1 MISERTIR
9 RQLAKFGLT
18 NKKYERADYK
28 EIHEHLD
35 DVAADVMMEI
45 ADVKSEIKQEIF
57 DVESQVQDVAAD
69 VKSSVNESTERI
81 ISSLTNLFMIDG
93 SKSTVRKPS
102 NICSFPMPVNPMPM
116 STENLFE

>member
-1 MISERTIR
+1 MTD
-9 RQLAKFGLT
+9 
-18 NKKYERADYK
+18 KKYERGDYK
-28 EIHEHLD
+28 EIHNHIDE
-35 DVAADVMMEI
+35 VAADMMLQI
-45 ADVKSEIKQEIF
+45 DDTKAEIKQEIF

-81 ISSLTNLFMIDG
+81 ISSLTNLFTIDG